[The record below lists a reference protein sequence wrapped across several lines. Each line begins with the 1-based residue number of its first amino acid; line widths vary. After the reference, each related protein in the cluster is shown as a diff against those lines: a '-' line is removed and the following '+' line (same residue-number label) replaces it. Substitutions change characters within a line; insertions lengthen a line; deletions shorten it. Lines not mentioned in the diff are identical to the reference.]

1 VQVKTLVCCDTVD
14 MLGDLWVSM
23 FSAGSI
29 AVVLA
34 VVAMAYIGKLDSLPR
49 GRCCAARLPPPRA
62 PRDGGRG

>member
-1 VQVKTLVCCDTVD
+1 MQVKTLVCCDTVD

-34 VVAMAYIGKLDSLPR
+34 IVAMAYIGRLDSLPR
-49 GRCCAARLPPPRA
+49 GRC
-62 PRDGGRG
+62 